1 MERFKRISV
10 FDILIGSKE
19 KEYINDC
26 LDTSFVGQGPY
37 VKNFEK
43 KFSEYVNC
51 KYGITTTSGTTALHL
66 ACKAA
71 RVEEGNEVLVSSST
85 NMACA
90 FSIIYCN
97 AIPVL
102 MSSLD

>member
-66 ACKAA
+66 ACKACTI
-71 RVEEGNEVLVSSST
+71 L
-85 NMACA
+85 NM
-90 FSIIYCN
+90 
-97 AIPVL
+97 
-102 MSSLD
+102 